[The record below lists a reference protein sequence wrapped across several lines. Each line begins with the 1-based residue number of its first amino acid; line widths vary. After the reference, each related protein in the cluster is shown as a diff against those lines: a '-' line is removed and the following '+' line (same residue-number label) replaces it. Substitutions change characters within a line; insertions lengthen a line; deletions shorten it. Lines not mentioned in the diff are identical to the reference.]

1 MRGYRGEEDGMRY
14 ETDEGKVIL
23 SGAELVFFA
32 RRRSAPV
39 YRGEEDEESGAGRD
53 RGFWRGQLFGHDA
66 PEILTGAFSRAGYDF
81 VIQAEADDLSG
92 GTVSLICET
101 ENPKKPDP
109 ETVRQAR
116 GEGFLAMYLL
126 RARGADVTNLKICF
140 VGGGE
145 PLPYITEEAPT
156 PAALTRFFT
165 RLCDQAAVH
174 AAPLAER
181 EIRRRPT
188 MVNARFPYREVREG
202 QAEFMETVHAA
213 LRRGRRLY
221 ASAPTGIG
229 KTISVL
235 YPAVRAL
242 GEGHIEKIFYLT
254 PKNTVARAAADALR
268 SLRDAGADVRG
279 IALLAKDTLCPCE
292 GVCKAGEP
300 CRLSPLAPTREDA
313 AVTELLSAGYT
324 VVESEELLA
333 CAEKHRVCPSELG
346 LRYSL
351 YCDVVI
357 GDYNYLFDPRVALK
371 RYFDRPG
378 KYAFLVDEAHNLVER
393 VRKIQSTSLSLSS
406 LARLAGAVADLP
418 ALREAVASFTAF
430 FEDMMK
436 RALRSELREEKNG
449 EKVAFLSQEELPEGY
464 LAGVCELAYA
474 LLAALPTLPR
484 EARLRL
490 RPEAYGMRNLADRLA
505 EFDRGQIAFLRL
517 SRGDLILET
526 KCLDPA
532 AAVDRRLSLG
542 RAAVL
547 FSATLSPLSY
557 YREVLGGRREDMA
570 LEIPSPFDESHLA
583 VAVMDRISTRYSERE
598 DTVRAIVR
606 AILTMVKA
614 KPGNYMVFCP
624 SYRYLIR
631 LHDAL
636 TRAIPGL
643 PTLLQTPGM
652 SQAERAAFL
661 ARFDTPGKSALVGF
675 CVMGG
680 IYSEGIDLVGRR
692 LIGAVVVGVG
702 LPQLSDEREAIAA
715 YFQEKNE
722 HGREYAYVYPG
733 MNRVLQAAGRVIRSE
748 EDRGAILLIDDRF
761 GAPEYRKLL
770 PAHWRGLHFVGGS
783 DDLAHLLA
791 AFWKGK

>member
-1 MRGYRGEEDGMRY
+1 MQY
-14 ETDEGKVIL
+14 ESGEGKLIL

-39 YRGEEDEESGAGRD
+39 YRGEEEEEGASERT
-53 RGFWRGQLFGHDA
+53 RAFWRAQLFGHDA
-66 PEILTGAFSRAGYDF
+66 PERMTGAFTRAGYDF
-81 VIQAEADDLSG
+81 TIQAEADDFTG
-92 GTVSLICET
+92 GAVSLIYET

-109 ETVRQAR
+109 ETLRQAR
-116 GEGFLAMYLL
+116 GEGFLSLYLL
-126 RARGADVTNLKICF
+126 RERGEDAKKLKIYF
-140 VGGGE
+140 VGGRE
-145 PLPYITEEAPT
+145 TLPHLVEETPT
-156 PAALTRFFT
+156 GSALSRFFT

-188 MVNARFPYREVREG
+188 MASARFPYRGVREG
-202 QAEFMETVHAA
+202 QAEYMETVYAA

-242 GEGHIEKIFYLT
+242 GEGHIDKIFYLT
-254 PKNTVARAAADALR
+254 PKNTVARAAADALQN
-268 SLRDAGADVRG
+268 LRDAGADVRA
-279 IALLAKDTLCPCE
+279 IALVAKETLCPCE
-292 GVCKAGEP
+292 GVCKAGDS
-300 CRLSPLAPTREDA
+300 CRLSPLAPTREDE
-313 AVTELLSAGYT
+313 AVTELLAAGDT
-324 VVESEELLA
+324 VVESEKLLG
-333 CAEKHRVCPSELG
+333 CAEKHRVCPYELG

-357 GDYNYLFDPRVALK
+357 CDYNYLFDPRVALK
-371 RYFDRPG
+371 RYFERPG
-378 KYAFLVDEAHNLVER
+378 QYAFLVDEAHNLVER
-393 VRKIQSTSLSLSS
+393 VRKIQSTALSLSA
-406 LARLAGAVADLP
+406 LARLARAVADLP
-418 ALREAVASFTAF
+418 ALREAVAAFTAF

-436 RALRSELREEKNG
+436 RALRGEIREEKNG
-449 EKVAFLSQEELPEGY
+449 EKIAFLSQKELPEGY
-464 LAGVCELAYA
+464 LAEVCNLAYA
-474 LLAALPTLPR
+474 LLGALPTLSR
-484 EARLRL
+484 DARLRL
-490 RPEAYGMRNLADRLA
+490 RAAAWGMRNLADRLA
-505 EFDRGQIAFLRL
+505 EFDEGQIAFLRL
-517 SRGDLILET
+517 DKGDLILET

-557 YREVLGGRREDMA
+557 YREVLGGRREDME

-583 VAVMDRISTRYSERE
+583 VAVMDRVSTRYSERE

-631 LHDAL
+631 LHEAL
-636 TRAIPGL
+636 TRALPAL

-652 SQAERAAFL
+652 SPAEREAFL

-722 HGREYAYVYPG
+722 QGREYAYVYPG

-748 EDRGAILLIDDRF
+748 DDRGAILLIDDRF
-761 GAPEYRKLL
+761 GEPAYRKLL
-770 PAHWRGLHFVGGS
+770 PNHWRGLHFVGGA

-791 AFWKGK
+791 AFWGGKKP